1 MDLREANQKL
11 IVYCQNKDRK
21 QEKLMKI
28 SVIGTGYVG
37 TVSAACF
44 AELGHDVI
52 CVDID
57 ESKIDM
63 INAGIPP
70 IYEEGLPELLKKHAG
85 KRLSAT
91 SDYELAIMSSDV
103 SFICVGTP
111 SDSEGNIDLGIVK
124 AASASLGD
132 SLRKKKGYHVIV
144 VKSTVVPETTE
155 NIVLPIIEKHSG
167 KHPGQFGIAM
177 NPEFLREGKAV
188 HDFMHPDKIVV
199 GSMDKK
205 SGDIV
210 ATLYNGLKCEVT
222 RTNLRTAE
230 MIKYVNNSFLATK
243 ISFANEVGNICKK
256 LDIDTYEVMSAVGK
270 DFRIGPHFLNAGAGF
285 GGSCFPKDVK
295 ALIGKAKEIGYEPQ
309 LLESV
314 IAVNEEQPARMVML
328 LKNKLGSLKGK
339 NIAVLGLA
347 FKNDTDDIRE
357 SRSIPV
363 IKDLLDEG
371 ARVSAYDPMANE
383 NMKKLFRGI
392 GYYNSAAAALR
403 GADAC
408 LIMTEWD
415 EFKSLNKEFDV
426 MENRLVIDGRHIL
439 VKPGKDIEYV
449 GLCW

>member
-1 MDLREANQKL
+1 
-11 IVYCQNKDRK
+11 
-21 QEKLMKI
+21 MKI

-44 AELGHDVI
+44 AELGHNVI

-57 ESKIDM
+57 KSKIDL
-63 INAGIPP
+63 INSGIPP

-91 SDYELAIMSSDV
+91 SDYDSAIMNSDV

-111 SDSEGNIDLGIVK
+111 SDSEGNIDLRIVK
-124 AASASLGD
+124 AASASIGD
-132 SLRKKKGYHVIV
+132 ALRKKKGYHVIV

-155 NIVLPIIEKHSG
+155 KVVLPVIEKHSG
-167 KHPGQFGIAM
+167 KHQDEFGIAM

-210 ATLYNGLKCEVT
+210 ASLYSGLKCEVT
-222 RTNLRTAE
+222 RTNPRTAE

-243 ISFANEVGNICKK
+243 ISFANEVGNICKE
-256 LDIDTYEVMSAVGK
+256 LGIDTYEVMSAVGK

-309 LLESV
+309 LLKSV
-314 IAVNEEQPARMVML
+314 IAVNEGQPARMVLL
-328 LKNKLGSLKGK
+328 LKNKLGNLKGK

-363 IKDLLDEG
+363 IKELLDEG

-383 NMKKLFRGI
+383 NMKKLFSGV
-392 GYYNSAAAALR
+392 GYYNSAEDALR

-415 EFKSLNKEFDV
+415 EFKLLNKEFDV
-426 MENRLVIDGRHIL
+426 MENRIVIDGRHIL
-439 VKPGKDIEYV
+439 ARPGKDIEYV